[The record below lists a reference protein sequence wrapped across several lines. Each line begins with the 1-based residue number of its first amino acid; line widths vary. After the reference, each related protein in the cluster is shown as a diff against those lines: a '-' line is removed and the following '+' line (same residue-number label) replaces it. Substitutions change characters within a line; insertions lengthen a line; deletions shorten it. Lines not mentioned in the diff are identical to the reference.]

1 MGFNNTFEL
10 VPTNI
15 QPWTAVLYIMLGDCI
30 ATSAYEKNTKVV
42 PSSYI
47 SKVNELPNAVPSAVI
62 PIWWRMVF
70 ARATLSLSIGGKK
83 VILHMKVHRDK
94 CKCTDCDY
102 DCQERLPL
110 AADSLGHTRRFARYV
125 VDRVKQ
131 AQESKVLQLMR
142 MAITTMAY
150 RTCAWYDCPVST
162 GKVEGIN
169 NKIKVM
175 KRGAYA
181 FRNERYFHLRIH
193 ALHDYRSTPNV
204 GET

>member
-1 MGFNNTFEL
+1 
-10 VPTNI
+10 
-15 QPWTAVLYIMLGDCI
+15 
-30 ATSAYEKNTKVV
+30 
-42 PSSYI
+42 
-47 SKVNELPNAVPSAVI
+47 
-62 PIWWRMVF
+62 MVF

-83 VILHMKVHRDK
+83 VILHMKVRRDK

-102 DCQERLPL
+102 DCQERLSL
-110 AADSLGHTRRFARYV
+110 APDSLGHTRRFARYV

-150 RTCAWYDCPVST
+150 RTCILAWYDCPVST

-175 KRGAYA
+175 KRGGLC
-181 FRNERYFHLRIH
+181 F
-193 ALHDYRSTPNV
+193 
-204 GET
+204 